1 MLNISIAKLEQAR
14 QNTQAFAKS
23 LSQAAKGFG
32 TNGSFSG
39 IFKSFI
45 GKFHNDN
52 ENKGKFHTQLQDAYK
67 LQFIENSVNNKR
79 AKKYCEAFSSYS
91 DYMMKNGFGLDNF
104 FTRINLKLLA
114 DVSLGGNSPIL
125 SSSDTRN
132 MVFSIE
138 ESPRDWQNEL
148 KYPILQR
155 YLAENY
161 YSCEKNQVEIG
172 IFNVNSGL
180 FELKIFDDIE
190 IANAF
195 EEAKTVLGN
204 VKYILDQS

>member
-14 QNTQAFAKS
+14 QNPQAFAKS
-23 LSQAAKGFG
+23 LSEATKGFG
-32 TNGSFSG
+32 NNGSFSG

-52 ENKGKFHTQLQDAYK
+52 ENKDKFHTQLQDAYK
-67 LQFIENSVNNKR
+67 LQFVGNSVNNKR
-79 AKKYCEAFSSYS
+79 AEKYCEAFSNYS

-104 FTRINLKLLA
+104 FTRINLKLLS

-148 KYPILQR
+148 KYPILQK
-155 YLAENY
+155 YLAEKY
-161 YSCEKNQVEIG
+161 YECEVDKVEIG
-172 IFNVNSGL
+172 IFNVSSCQ
-180 FELKIFDDIE
+180 FELNVFDDIE
-190 IANAF
+190 I
-195 EEAKTVLGN
+195 EEAFKEARIVLGE
-204 VKYILDQS
+204 VDRIFKL